1 MKPSTSLA
9 DIKEYSLSYH
19 EDYRGEIFTTYK
31 DSLEGSKFDHDKIC
45 IRPQNCLVGIH
56 GDYNTWKLITC
67 LYGNVY
73 CVLVD
78 KRPESDDL
86 NKHKTF
92 ILNNKNKKQ
101 LLLPPGIGNSFL
113 VLSEFCVYNYKT
125 NEPAGVCYSK
135 LVAILVSEVQQMKK
149 EMKNMIK
156 YSDIQDHN
164 RPPNEC
170 LRASYL

>member
-31 DSLEGSKFDHDKIC
+31 DSLEGRKFDHDKIC

-113 VLSEFCVYNYKT
+113 VLSESCVYNYKLSYVGEYVDCDDQFT
-125 NEPAGVCYSK
+125 LRWNDPLYGIDWPIENPILSPRDKLISNE
-135 LVAILVSEVQQMKK
+135 
-149 EMKNMIK
+149 
-156 YSDIQDHN
+156 
-164 RPPNEC
+164 
-170 LRASYL
+170 